1 MLNKNSIFK
10 LQNICK
16 KYVMGEVTVNALN
29 DINIEVYEGEFLVIL
44 GTSGSGKSTL
54 LNIMGGMD
62 LASSGEIFFKK
73 EKLSGYSQKQLTYY
87 RRENIGFVFQFYN
100 LIPTLTAKENVDMAT
115 QISKN
120 PADSLEM
127 LKMVGLEGK
136 ENNFPS
142 QMSGGEQQRVA
153 IARAAAKR
161 PEVLLCDEPTGALD
175 YNTGKK
181 ILHFLQKINKESNT
195 TLIVITHN
203 SGIADIANRVI
214 KMRDGEVKEIIVN
227 ENPVSAEE
235 ISW

>member
-1 MLNKNSIFK
+1 MNKKVIFK
-10 LQNICK
+10 LSDISK
-16 KYVMGEVTVNALN
+16 KYIMGEVIVTALN
-29 DINIEVYEGEFLVIL
+29 NVNIEVYEGEFLVIL

-54 LNIMGGMD
+54 LNVIGGMD
-62 LASSGEIFFKK
+62 IPSTGKILFK
-73 EKLSGYSQKQLTYY
+73 EQELSKYTQKQLTYY
-87 RRENIGFVFQFYN
+87 RREHIGFVFQFYN

-115 QISKN
+115 EISKN
-120 PADSLEM
+120 PANSLEM

-181 ILHFLQKINKESNT
+181 VLHFLQKINKETKT

-203 SGIADIANRVI
+203 SGIADIADRVI
-214 KMRDGEVKEIIVN
+214 KMRDGEIKEILIN

-235 ISW
+235 VSW